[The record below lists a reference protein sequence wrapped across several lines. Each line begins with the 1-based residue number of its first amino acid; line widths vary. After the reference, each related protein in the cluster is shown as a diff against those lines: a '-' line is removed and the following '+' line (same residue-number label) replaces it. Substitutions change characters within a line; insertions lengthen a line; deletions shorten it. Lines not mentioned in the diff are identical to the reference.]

1 MISSLLS
8 LIYANLRASWRKY
21 ILTGLGIAVAAFFLS
36 AVLLLNTIISATYM
50 AHYGNQVRNSD
61 AVVATN
67 ISGQAKEN
75 SSGVLSVEEVEDIRN
90 SPQVAGIREDSVV
103 SAMYHDAP
111 GDPVPYAISQA
122 PTDPDLFPYQ
132 IQGRMPQNDHEILL
146 PESLR
151 ESLHLNIGDK
161 FHGIDPVATI
171 KLPTPTSITNFEG
184 GTLSLEDSL
193 PTKEYTI
200 TGTFHSPPLGSEDS
214 ITVFAGGTMLTTTS
228 KIAHREHKTNIVHD
242 AHIVAVKLREGVSVE
257 DFKREFTAHHD
268 NHGRVV
274 PAHEYAHKLEPDIGF
289 ANDLL
294 TAALLGLAALAL
306 MVSAFVITNTETTKI
321 KVVKKWFGKIA
332 DSITL
337 VLKDAKTNK
346 VIEERKINKSDLPN
360 GNSDT
365 WEITFEAP
373 KYDSSKNEI
382 KYTVDEAKMKG
393 YTIKALC
400 DDTNGHTIINIER
413 RELKII
419 KKWIGPVGSEISIN
433 VRDASNGALI
443 KKVTVDENYKG
454 LQKLF
459 DKKNNITKRFP
470 LYIFGLIFS

>member
-8 LIYANLRASWRKY
+8 LIYANLGASWRKY

-75 SSGVLSVEEVEDIRN
+75 SSGVLPVEEVEDIRN
-90 SPQVAGIREDSVV
+90 SPQVTGIREDSVV

-111 GDPVPYAISQA
+111 GEPVPYALSQA

-132 IQGRMPQNDHEILL
+132 IQGRMPENDHEILL

-184 GTLSLEDSL
+184 GTLSLEDFL

-200 TGTFHSPPLGSEDS
+200 TGTFHSPPLRSEDS

-242 AHIVAVKLREGVSVE
+242 AHIVAVKLREGVAVE

-268 NHGRVV
+268 DHGYVV
-274 PAHEYAHKLEPDIGF
+274 LAYEYTH
-289 ANDLL
+289 
-294 TAALLGLAALAL
+294 
-306 MVSAFVITNTETTKI
+306 
-321 KVVKKWFGKIA
+321 
-332 DSITL
+332 
-337 VLKDAKTNK
+337 
-346 VIEERKINKSDLPN
+346 
-360 GNSDT
+360 
-365 WEITFEAP
+365 
-373 KYDSSKNEI
+373 
-382 KYTVDEAKMKG
+382 
-393 YTIKALC
+393 
-400 DDTNGHTIINIER
+400 
-413 RELKII
+413 
-419 KKWIGPVGSEISIN
+419 N
-433 VRDASNGALI
+433 V
-443 KKVTVDENYKG
+443 
-454 LQKLF
+454 
-459 DKKNNITKRFP
+459 
-470 LYIFGLIFS
+470 

>member
-1 MISSLLS
+1 M
-8 LIYANLRASWRKY
+8 
-21 ILTGLGIAVAAFFLS
+21 
-36 AVLLLNTIISATYM
+36 LLLNTIISATYV

-75 SSGVLSVEEVEDIRN
+75 SSGALSVEEVEDIRN

-161 FHGIDPVATI
+161 FHGIDPVATV

-257 DFKREFTAHHD
+257 DFKREFTAHHGD
-268 NHGRVV
+268 HGYVV

-306 MVSAFVITNTETTKI
+306 MVSAFVITNTFSVLLSQRTREPRSAAYFRSQPPQSSHYSAGRIYGFGSSRSFFRYYTCLRSLGGYH
-321 KVVKKWFGKIA
+321 VVGRSYIGFHFFPGPFGSYSA
-332 DSITL
+332 SVCCRHLD
-337 VLKDAKTNK
+337 
-346 VIEERKINKSDLPN
+346 
-360 GNSDT
+360 
-365 WEITFEAP
+365 
-373 KYDSSKNEI
+373 
-382 KYTVDEAKMKG
+382 
-393 YTIKALC
+393 
-400 DDTNGHTIINIER
+400 R
-413 RELKII
+413 R
-419 KKWIGPVGSEISIN
+419 S
-433 VRDASNGALI
+433 
-443 KKVTVDENYKG
+443 
-454 LQKLF
+454 
-459 DKKNNITKRFP
+459 
-470 LYIFGLIFS
+470 